1 MNNNENEENKTAQN
15 DLNNIYETL
24 LKKEENI
31 IRKLYSDL
39 LHEKVLKEIL
49 EEKILIL
56 SKIQKDYELI
66 KEKTGVIVWDGKIIT
81 DGRKDNEINI
91 LRKENSTLKNVIYQK
106 EKEIKELN
114 NELKKYKNKNN
125 NLIIPN
131 FSQNDFTINNNYCST
146 ARNFY
151 KSYKIQTKLLNKYKN
166 DKTIDK
172 NSISNNINISSKN
185 SDITKNDKKISVNK
199 NKFNNNN
206 KIKFSR
212 NKYTKELN
220 FNKNY
225 ESCENILNKNKIK
238 TKKTIN
244 KTKMF
249 YPMREFNSVRYI
261 NTQFNSNKENVS
273 GNEIINNKTKSKKKL
288 GFVKVIN
295 K

>member
-1 MNNNENEENKTAQN
+1 MNNNEKEENKTAQN

-273 GNEIINNKTKSKKKL
+273 GNEIINNKTKSKKKF
-288 GFVKVIN
+288 GFEKVIN

>member
-1 MNNNENEENKTAQN
+1 MNNNEKEENKTAQN

-244 KTKMF
+244 K
-249 YPMREFNSVRYI
+249 YI

>member
-1 MNNNENEENKTAQN
+1 MNNNEKEENKTAQN

-91 LRKENSTLKNVIYQK
+91 LRKENSTLKNIIYQK

-125 NLIIPN
+125 NLTIPN
-131 FSQNDFTINNNYCST
+131 FSQNDITINNNYCST

-185 SDITKNDKKISVNK
+185 NDNIKKDKKISVNK
-199 NKFNNNN
+199 NKFNNN

-220 FNKNY
+220 FNKNF

-238 TKKTIN
+238 AKRTIN

-261 NTQFNSNKENVS
+261 NTQFNSNKENIS
-273 GNEIINNKTKSKKKL
+273 SNEIINNKTKSKKKL
-288 GFVKVIN
+288 GFVNAIN

>member
-1 MNNNENEENKTAQN
+1 MNNNEKEENKTAQN
-15 DLNNIYETL
+15 DLNNICETL

-131 FSQNDFTINNNYCST
+131 FSQNDFTID
-146 ARNFY
+146 F
-151 KSYKIQTKLLNKYKN
+151 LF
-166 DKTIDK
+166 
-172 NSISNNINISSKN
+172 SI
-185 SDITKNDKKISVNK
+185 
-199 NKFNNNN
+199 F
-206 KIKFSR
+206 
-212 NKYTKELN
+212 
-220 FNKNY
+220 
-225 ESCENILNKNKIK
+225 
-238 TKKTIN
+238 
-244 KTKMF
+244 
-249 YPMREFNSVRYI
+249 
-261 NTQFNSNKENVS
+261 
-273 GNEIINNKTKSKKKL
+273 
-288 GFVKVIN
+288 
-295 K
+295 

>member
-1 MNNNENEENKTAQN
+1 MNNNEKEENKTAQN

>member
-1 MNNNENEENKTAQN
+1 MNNNEKEENKTAQN

-199 NKFNNNN
+199 NKFNNN

>member
-1 MNNNENEENKTAQN
+1 MNNNEKEENKTAQN

-114 NELKKYKNKNN
+114 NELKEYKNN

-288 GFVKVIN
+288 GFEKVIN